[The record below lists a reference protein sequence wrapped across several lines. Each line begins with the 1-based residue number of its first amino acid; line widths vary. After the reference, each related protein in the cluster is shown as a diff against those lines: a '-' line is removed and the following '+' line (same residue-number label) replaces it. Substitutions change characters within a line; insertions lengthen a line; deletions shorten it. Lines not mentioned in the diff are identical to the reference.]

1 MPFTAGQFFD
11 VFRRYNAAV
20 WPAQIAL
27 VALALLIVYAA
38 WRARTRVALVLLSA
52 LWLWTGAVYDKHFL
66 GTLTPAGQIFGSLFI
81 AQAALLLIAAWTAPS
96 TAGRRPAASA
106 GRRPAVPGAILI
118 AYALVLYPAIGALVG
133 QRYPAMPTFG
143 TPCPTTIFTLGVF
156 CLLAPAVP
164 RFALV
169 IPVLWS
175 VIATTAAVSFGV
187 HEDFALIPAAI
198 VTIAVVHHA
207 HIVDAR
213 RNAAQLI
220 NTPVMP
226 TARSRT

>member
-38 WRARTRVALVLLSA
+38 WRARVRVAFVLLSA
-52 LWLWTGAVYDKHFL
+52 LWLWTGVVYDKHFL
-66 GTLTPAGQIFGSLFI
+66 GTLTPAGEIFGSLFI
-81 AQAALLLIAAWTAPS
+81 AQAALLLIAAWIAPRTA
-96 TAGRRPAASA
+96 ARWPAIW
-106 GRRPAVPGAILI
+106 GAILI
-118 AYALVLYPAIGALVG
+118 AYALVLYPAIGALIG
-133 QRYPAMPTFG
+133 QRYPAVPTFG

-164 RFALV
+164 RFALA

-175 VIATTAAVSFGV
+175 VIATTAAISFGV

-198 VTIAVVHHA
+198 AAMVVLHQA
-207 HIVDAR
+207 HSAEAR
-213 RNAAQLI
+213 RNAAQL
-220 NTPVMP
+220 NNAPVMP
-226 TARSRT
+226 TASSST